1 MSTAVREGD
10 IVLAASDGVFDNLFE
25 DALQFLVAERLD
37 ALRDP
42 DPLAAQAAA
51 DALAQN
57 IAEQAK
63 AIGGMRDLK
72 TPFSEAAQEEGR
84 SHKGGKVDDVAVVC
98 GVVRSGARPP
108 LRLGHNFGGAPCVS
122 EERPVVTHS
131 GAFVPPGERTRDA
144 APAVGERTR
153 DAAPAVPRGSV
164 VPTAP
169 PPRQG
174 PPPRPQQPSPAAR
187 GPPLSAPPRAQPQPP
202 RPPARPASSS
212 PAGGGGSSSPPAEP
226 RLDGWAEWQAE
237 VQRRNTRDAFS
248 RAQRTLPPA
257 LSEAEAAAA
266 WLSEDGR
273 QNRRDALARARPPLP
288 VRADPRVFDD
298 SLEHGMPLA
307 WLDLPRNR
315 GPERNADARYARR
328 AAHVNAPPGHAAPPF
343 APASLP
349 PPLASG
355 GRPLPPPPR
364 GMPPPPQGLVGSAT
378 ASGLPPTPQGLP
390 PPVRSLQGA

>member
-1 MSTAVREGD
+1 MDKA
-10 IVLAASDGVFDNLFE
+10 LARLGLVDSVVESIRSDPSLSLAEFFVFWDNV
-25 DALQFLVAERLD
+25 DATKFLVALINLLVDQGKKAALMMELERRQAGRGGRSGVRPSSSGNSGAAALAAGGNNAALSRLALQRLANTIRYLHLFGQVSGD
-37 ALRDP
+37 MIFNALRRWDET
-42 DPLAAQAAA
+42 AT
-51 DALAQN
+51 N
-57 IAEQAK
+57 
-63 AIGGMRDLK
+63 
-72 TPFSEAAQEEGR
+72 
-84 SHKGGKVDDVAVVC
+84 
-98 GVVRSGARPP
+98 
-108 LRLGHNFGGAPCVS
+108 
-122 EERPVVTHS
+122 
-131 GAFVPPGERTRDA
+131 
-144 APAVGERTR
+144 APA
-153 DAAPAVPRGSV
+153 SV
-164 VPTAP
+164 VY
-169 PPRQG
+169 
-174 PPPRPQQPSPAAR
+174 R
-187 GPPLSAPPRAQPQPP
+187 GGFLDRL
-202 RPPARPASSS
+202 RRDMFCRRPASSS

>member
-1 MSTAVREGD
+1 MLLAVYSAPALHSGRLHVVLGGAVLPHPAKADKGGEDAFLFDDKRCLFGVADGVGGSAKNGVDPGAFSREMLERCHQAAACGVADALPDALRLASECPLSGGGGSSTLVLGQLEEGTSTLRLLNLGDSGAMVLRPAMREVSGTDAKQLWPRVVLRTQEQTHGWNWPYQTRARTFDAVGKEVDEVSTAVREGD

-153 DAAPAVPRGSV
+153 DAAPA
-164 VPTAP
+164 
-169 PPRQG
+169 
-174 PPPRPQQPSPAAR
+174 
-187 GPPLSAPPRAQPQPP
+187 
-202 RPPARPASSS
+202 
-212 PAGGGGSSSPPAEP
+212 
-226 RLDGWAEWQAE
+226 
-237 VQRRNTRDAFS
+237 
-248 RAQRTLPPA
+248 
-257 LSEAEAAAA
+257 
-266 WLSEDGR
+266 
-273 QNRRDALARARPPLP
+273 
-288 VRADPRVFDD
+288 
-298 SLEHGMPLA
+298 HGMPLA

-315 GPERNADARYARR
+315 GPERNADARDGTFFVFPLSNVAHEMTRR
-328 AAHVNAPPGHAAPPF
+328 DAVTRD
-343 APASLP
+343 SLP
-349 PPLASG
+349 AW
-355 GRPLPPPPR
+355 
-364 GMPPPPQGLVGSAT
+364 A
-378 ASGLPPTPQGLP
+378 A
-390 PPVRSLQGA
+390 